1 LISVLVLE
9 PFYKSQI
16 FIHTIA
22 MSDFG
27 EALMTL
33 GFDARVMLSKS
44 PV

>member
-1 LISVLVLE
+1 LISVLALK

-16 FIHTIA
+16 SIHTMA
-22 MSDFG
+22 MLDFG

-33 GFDARVMLSKS
+33 GFDARIMFSKS